1 MKEKS
6 MPVFGMLSLFFS
18 VSVIAI
24 ALCSFLIINPILVAF
39 LFLGILSLV
48 LGINGI
54 IKEENKI
61 ISIIGA
67 SLSVIII
74 ILTIVLI
81 VTVMQNNLLNLKQ
94 LEYIK

>member
-18 VSVIAI
+18 VSVSVIALCI
-24 ALCSFLIINPILVAF
+24 LCSFLIINPILAAF

-81 VTVMQNNLLNLKQ
+81 VTVMQNNLLK
-94 LEYIK
+94 

>member
-1 MKEKS
+1 MKENS
-6 MPVFGMLSLFFS
+6 TPIFGMLSLFFS

-24 ALCSFLIINPILVAF
+24 VLCILCSFLIINPIFVAF

-67 SLSVIII
+67 SLAVIII

-81 VTVMQNNLLNLKQ
+81 VTVMQNNLLK
-94 LEYIK
+94 

>member
-24 ALCSFLIINPILVAF
+24 ALCILCSFLIINPILVAF

-61 ISIIGA
+61 KYDKSPVPEVAGA
-67 SLSVIII
+67 GEFFALRS
-74 ILTIVLI
+74 
-81 VTVMQNNLLNLKQ
+81 NF
-94 LEYIK
+94 